1 MEKSLLL
8 NASEIEKKIERM
20 AYEVVERHFTEKSI
34 YIVGIAGYGAAV
46 AKKLH
51 GFVSTITKVPCEYLE
66 IEMDKEVP
74 EGTVKL
80 TVGTTA
86 QLKNKNVILVDDVMN
101 SGRTLMH
108 GAAFLVNYK
117 IHRLSTAVLIERKH
131 RRFPIKADFVG
142 MKLSTTLQE
151 HVDVSLSGKKASVTI
166 S

>member
-8 NASEIEKKIERM
+8 NAAEIEKKIERM
-20 AYEVVERHFTEKSI
+20 AYEVVERHFNEKSI
-34 YIVGIAGYGAAV
+34 YIIGIAGQGASV

-51 GFVSTITKVPCEYLE
+51 GYVSSITEVACEYLE
-66 IEMDKEVP
+66 IEMNKDVP
-74 EGTVKL
+74 EGTVQL
-80 TVGTTA
+80 IVGTPA
-86 QLKNKNVILVDDVMN
+86 QLKNKNIILVDDVMN

-108 GAAFLVNYK
+108 GSAFLINHK
-117 IHRLSTAVLIERKH
+117 IHRLSIAVLVERKH

-151 HVDVSLSGKKASVTI
+151 HVDVAVSGKKASVTI

>member
-1 MEKSLLL
+1 METSLLL
-8 NASEIEKKIERM
+8 NAAEIEKKIERM
-20 AYEVVERHFTEKSI
+20 AYEVVERHFSEKSI
-34 YIVGIAGYGAAV
+34 FIVGIAGQGASI

-51 GFVSTITKVPCEYLE
+51 GHISSIAKVPCEYLE
-66 IEMDKEVP
+66 IEMDKDVP
-74 EGTVKL
+74 EGTVQL

-108 GAAFLVNYK
+108 GAAYLINFK

-142 MKLSTTLQE
+142 MKLSTTLKE
-151 HVDVSLSGKKASVTI
+151 HVDVSMVGKKASVTI